1 MVSRVLGAFRNLL
14 RRLLL
19 RGRLLDWWVGRRGR
33 QWERAYVAELVRNPA
48 GPAAPAVP
56 PKHVSTSGQLRQI
69 LIIADCMWEKS
80 ELLPE
85 LERISQTHLL
95 DLRPWLQKSSANT
108 SPAETVTTTV
118 REFARDGARVSPDVI
133 LFYARPGLLSGE
145 VFQLLRQRWKC
156 PLLGLN
162 LDDKQQ
168 FFPYG
173 IFRGGDDNYQHWAR
187 EFDLNLTN
195 CLPATEWYQQRGLPC
210 FYSPSGVHRP
220 AQLVAPHTADF
231 KVKFGFLGSLKPE
244 RRWLIDQ
251 LVRAGV
257 EINLLGAGWPNA
269 RWAED
274 QAAVFRSTQINL
286 GIGYASPSHA
296 LTTVKGRDFECPGL
310 GGCYLTT
317 YNWELP
323 LHYELGKEILC
334 YRSVEELI
342 ELYAY
347 YARRPEECLRIA
359 QAAWRRCTAEH
370 TWEQR
375 FRRVFRHVGFTV

>member
-1 MVSRVLGAFRNLL
+1 MVLPVLDAFRNLV
-14 RRLLL
+14 RRLFL

-33 QWERAYVAELVRNPA
+33 QWERAYVAELVRPPA
-48 GPAAPAVP
+48 TPAPTALP
-56 PKHVSTSGQLRQI
+56 PRRLSTSGKLRQI
-69 LIIADCMWEKS
+69 LLIADCMWEKS

-95 DLRPWLQKSSANT
+95 DLRPGLKKSSPTA
-108 SPAETVTTTV
+108 SPAETVTTAV
-118 REFARDGARVSPDVI
+118 RDFARDNAQVSPDVI
-133 LFYARPGLLSGE
+133 LFYARPGLLSDE
-145 VFQLLRQRWKC
+145 VFELLRQRWKC
-156 PLLGLN
+156 PLLGMN

-168 FFPYG
+168 FFPHG
-173 IFRGGDDNYQHWAR
+173 IFRDGDDNYQRWAR
-187 EFDLNLTN
+187 KFDLNLTN
-195 CLPATEWYQQRGLPC
+195 CLPATEWYQERGLPSV
-210 FYSPSGVHRP
+210 YSPSGVHRP
-220 AQLVAPHTADF
+220 ANLSAPHSVDF
-231 KVKFGFLGSLKPE
+231 QTRIGFLGSMKPE

-251 LVRAGV
+251 LIQAGV
-257 EINLLGAGWPNA
+257 EINLLGTGWPNA

-274 QAAVFRSTQINL
+274 QAVVFRSTQINL
-286 GIGYASPSHA
+286 GIGYASPSHT

-342 ELYAY
+342 EIYAY
-347 YARRPEECLRIA
+347 YHNRPEDCLRIA

-370 TWEQR
+370 TWERR
-375 FRRVFRHVGFTV
+375 FRKVFRHLGFTV

>member
-1 MVSRVLGAFRNLL
+1 MVSRVLAALRILL

-19 RGRLLDWWVGRRGR
+19 RGRLLDWWVERRAR
-33 QWERAYVAELVRNPA
+33 QWERAYVAELLRN
-48 GPAAPAVP
+48 PAAPAASAVP
-56 PKHVSTSGQLRQI
+56 PKRVSTSGLLRQI

-80 ELLPE
+80 ELQPE
-85 LERISQTHLL
+85 LERICRTHLL
-95 DLRPWLQKSSANT
+95 DLRPWLNRT
-108 SPAETVTTTV
+108 SHTAAPAETVATAV
-118 REFARDGARVSPDVI
+118 RDFARDDTKDSPDVI
-133 LFYARPGLLSGE
+133 LFYARPGLLSEE
-145 VFQLLRQRWKC
+145 VFHVLHQRWKC

-195 CLPATEWYQQRGLPC
+195 CRPALEWYQQHGLPC

-220 AQLVAPHTADF
+220 AHLVEPHSADF
-231 KVKFGFLGSLKPE
+231 QTRFGFLGSMKPE

-251 LVRAGV
+251 LTRAGV
-257 EINLLGAGWPNA
+257 EINLLGAGWPNG
-269 RWAED
+269 RWADD

-286 GIGYASPSHA
+286 GIGYASPSHT

-323 LHYELGKEILC
+323 LHYELGREILC

-342 ELYAY
+342 EMYAFY
-347 YARRPEECLRIA
+347 RKRPEECLRIA
-359 QAAWRRCTAEH
+359 QAAWRRCAAEH
-370 TWEQR
+370 TWEKR
-375 FRRVFRHVGFTV
+375 FRKVFQQTGFKV